1 VTLRSFSAAL
11 TLSMALLASLLLS
24 SGTVYAA
31 DLVVGEGAVVTADRL
46 NLRGGPSTGNPIV
59 GSLTQDTAVRLLA
72 GPVNDG
78 WWRVTDGT
86 CAGYVNEAWLIPSA
100 APDGAGSFDLDLPI
114 PFHRQMTA
122 VWCEP
127 ADIQSWTEYAR
138 GESLSNSYAVQ
149 QSIWNWELSHNAG
162 YTEDPVEP
170 AHPLPPP
177 RRPASGC
184 PTAAST
190 TSPTTTRWPPP
201 TSWPGCWRA
210 PSTGSHPIAL
220 VWRGEHYIL
229 VRGVRA
235 TADPSVDPLAKILGV
250 YVMDPNQGS
259 RSWLGEDRYIP
270 IEEWVTHHL
279 TPVTYL
285 TPHTGMPGD
294 PWQDKCVTIQR
305 DWEDDGPTTAGRLN
319 ATTESYETAGR

>member
-162 YTEDPVEP
+162 YTEDQWNCSPF
-170 AHPLPPP
+170 A
-177 RRPASGC
+177 
-184 PTAAST
+184 AASAARQWMPDRGFNHFT
-190 TSPTTTRWPPP
+190 NDDPMAATNLMAWLLASPQYRE
-201 TSWPGCWRA
+201 
-210 PSTGSHPIAL
+210 PSIAL